1 MKIECNGFFSYY
13 TTVVVVV
20 FFFISI
26 YIYIYFFFFLY
37 IYIFLFYLLFFIAR
51 AQKRVGNEQNCSL
64 TERSCKIPTPN
75 QLAKLSLA
83 NTQVLLLMILYTLK
97 ERLVDNLKLE

>member
-13 TTVVVVV
+13 TTVVVV
-20 FFFISI
+20 FLYPFI
-26 YIYIYFFFFLY
+26 YIYIYFFF
-37 IYIFLFYLLFFIAR
+37 IYIFIYTFPFYLLFFITR
-51 AQKRVGNEQNCSL
+51 AQIRVGNEQNCSL

-75 QLAKLSLA
+75 RMAKLSLA

-97 ERLVDNLKLE
+97 ERDLLIT